1 MPCPPQT
8 LSPLFHTL
16 QVFSLSTF
24 SLSTCLDSRSR
35 NLPQAFV
42 NSSNSSLFVA
52 PSEGGKTSA
61 NSSDLLSNLTYDLP
75 LPGLSFMKLFH
86 FCLECDWRNDGT
98 LHWDLCSQCCRDRLL
113 CPQIPLLTE
122 CRKDQQELK
131 SSVQMIFGWS
141 LRWFSQFSSD

>member
-113 CPQIPLLTE
+113 CPQIPLLAE
-122 CRKDQQELK
+122 CHKDWQQLK
-131 SSVQMIFGWS
+131 SSIKMNFGWS
-141 LRWFSQFSSD
+141 